1 MLAIRDATTVDREA
15 VIALWDA
22 AGLLVNPLND
32 PAKDFDFAL
41 ASENATVLLG
51 EAEDRLAA
59 AVMVGHDGHRGW
71 VYYLATDPTQRR
83 SGHGRWIMRA
93 AERWVTQRGVPKLQL
108 MVRASNT
115 QVIGFYQ
122 NIGYVVEPREVLA
135 KRLDG
140 KVVQMGGQPSTEP
153 VTITY
158 LEMTERPKLPRIDPA
173 GHHRLALLRAH
184 PPSLNFYRYLYDAI
198 GRDWFWTDPRC
209 AFEAR
214 DVRLEH
220 EDPGADGQGRD
231 SADEEGAGPR
241 SPSSDEPRQYGQSE
255 SVQDEQVEVYVL
267 YADGTPAGAFELDRR
282 TPEVIDLAYFG
293 IMPDFIGQRFG
304 PYLLGEALDT
314 MWRYGPKRVTV
325 NTCTLDHP
333 KALGLYQRFGYEVIG
348 RRTVSD
354 PWQRGEAESDD

>member
-198 GRDWFWTDPRC
+198 GRDWFWTDRKLLSD
-209 AFEAR
+209 AQL
-214 DVRLEH
+214 LEI
-220 EDPGADGQGRD
+220 
-231 SADEEGAGPR
+231 
-241 SPSSDEPRQYGQSE
+241 
-255 SVQDEQVEVYVL
+255 VQDEQVEVYVL

>member
-1 MLAIRDATTVDREA
+1 MLAIRDATTADREA

-51 EAEDRLAA
+51 EAEDRLTA

-198 GRDWFWTDPRC
+198 GRDWFWTDRKLLSD
-209 AFEAR
+209 AQL
-214 DVRLEH
+214 LEI
-220 EDPGADGQGRD
+220 
-231 SADEEGAGPR
+231 
-241 SPSSDEPRQYGQSE
+241 
-255 SVQDEQVEVYVL
+255 VQDEQVEVYVL